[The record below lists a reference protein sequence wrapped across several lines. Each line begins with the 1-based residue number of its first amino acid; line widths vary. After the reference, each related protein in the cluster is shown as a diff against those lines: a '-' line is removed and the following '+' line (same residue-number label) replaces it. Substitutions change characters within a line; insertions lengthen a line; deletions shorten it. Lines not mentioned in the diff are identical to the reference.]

1 MLIGKLSVFQTDIR
15 SSILLIRTISLISPL
30 NSSFERGNF
39 FLYLGSLL
47 YLVSFFPSLYLSSFF
62 SKGTPLLLSLFCPF
76 LGILPSLFFLVE
88 KEENMEIN
96 IGREKKSHK
105 NDIFEQKKFGVE
117 QKE

>member
-1 MLIGKLSVFQTDIR
+1 
-15 SSILLIRTISLISPL
+15 
-30 NSSFERGNF
+30 
-39 FLYLGSLL
+39 
-47 YLVSFFPSLYLSSFF
+47 LVSFFPSLYLSSFF
-62 SKGTPLLLSLFCPF
+62 SKGTPLLLSLFWPF

-96 IGREKKSHK
+96 IGREKKSQK